1 MSPGLLTVSPSPHIH
16 TELTVPQIMRGVIIA
31 MVPAFAFSV
40 YNFGLG
46 AVYVTV
52 LAVIFCVGIEYL
64 IAKYL
69 LHRPATILDGS
80 AVITGILLAFNVP
93 SNLPWYIIFI
103 GSAVAM
109 GIGKMS
115 FGGLGNNPFN
125 PALVG
130 RVFLLLS
137 FPVQM
142 TSWPT
147 AGATFSLD
155 AVTGATPLGIL
166 KDGLRNNESVDSLM
180 AQMPSYSDFFFG
192 LQGGSLGEMSAFALL
207 LGLGYMLYRKII
219 TWHTPVSMLVTVF
232 VMTGIFWLIDPTKFA
247 NPLFHVLTG
256 GVMLGALFMAT
267 DYVTSPFTH
276 RGMLIFGFGI
286 GVLTVLIRLFG
297 SYPEGVSFA
306 ILIMNAFVPMINRF
320 AKETRYG
327 SKNEKKKKETEPVMK

>member
-1 MSPGLLTVSPSPHIH
+1 MSTGLLTVSPSPHVH
-16 TELTVPQIMRGVIIA
+16 TELTVPQIMRGVVFA
-31 MVPAFAFSV
+31 MMPAFAFSI

-46 AVYVTV
+46 AVYVTF
-52 LAVIFCVGIEYL
+52 LSIFFCVAIEYV
-64 IAKYL
+64 IAKFL
-69 LHRPATILDGS
+69 LNKPASIYDSS
-80 AVITGILLAFNVP
+80 AIITGMLLAFNVP

-103 GSAVAM
+103 GSAVSI

-142 TSWPT
+142 TCWPT
-147 AGATFSLD
+147 AGTTWSLN
-155 AVTGATPLGIL
+155 AVTSATPLGII
-166 KDGLRNNESVDSLM
+166 KDGMREGEPMEKLM
-180 AQMPSYSDFFFG
+180 GEMPSYSDFFFG
-192 LQGGSLGEMSAFALL
+192 WQGGSLGEMSAFALM
-207 LGLGYMLYRKII
+207 LGLIYMLYRKII
-219 TWHTPVSMLVTVF
+219 TWHIPFSMIATVAI
-232 VMTGIFWLIDPTKFA
+232 MTGIFWLIDPTKYA

-256 GVMLGALFMAT
+256 GIMLGAVFMAT
-267 DYVTSPFTH
+267 DYVTSPITH

-320 AKETRYG
+320 AKQPRYG
-327 SKNEKKKKETEPVMK
+327 EVKLKQ

>member
-1 MSPGLLTVSPSPHIH
+1 MSTGLLTVSPSPHVH
-16 TELTVPQIMRGVIIA
+16 TELTVPQIMRGVVFA
-31 MVPAFAFSV
+31 MMPAFAFSI

-46 AVYVTV
+46 AVYVTF
-52 LAVIFCVGIEYL
+52 LAIIFCIAIEYG
-64 IAKYL
+64 IAKFL
-69 LHRPATILDGS
+69 LHKPASIYDGS
-80 AVITGILLAFNVP
+80 AIITGMLLAFNVP
-93 SNLPWYIIFI
+93 SNLPWYLIFI
-103 GSAVAM
+103 GSAVSI

-147 AGATFSLD
+147 AGPTWSLD
-155 AVTGATPLGIL
+155 AVTSATPLGIL
-166 KDGLRNNESVDSLM
+166 KDGMRGGEPMEKLM
-180 AQMPSYSDFFFG
+180 GEMPSYSDFFFG

-207 LGLGYMLYRKII
+207 LGLIYMLYRKIV
-219 TWHTPVSMLVTVF
+219 TWHIPVSMIATVAI
-232 VMTGIFWLIDPTKFA
+232 MTGIFWLIDPSKYA

-256 GVMLGALFMAT
+256 GVMLGAVFMAT

-320 AKETRYG
+320 VKQPRYG
-327 SKNEKKKKETEPVMK
+327 EVKSMQ